1 MVHILR
7 IVTNEAINRINSINI
22 TKTNDKFHWRI
33 HLFSCLLLP
42 SFCLLRFAYLSSTSK
57 ADILYI
63 WFLCVCGSENNDSN
77 EKKNTGSIVAN
88 NNTFNL
94 IAYKLRINEFLIQPN
109 DHNIFLVLIQMVH
122 NWCCARIQEIVNVL
136 LWLTTAIG
144 KGWWITGG
152 IVIPVIK

>member
-1 MVHILR
+1 MRRLIESIQSISQKRTINFIWEFIYFPVFYCHHSVCFASLTSHPLR
-7 IVTNEAINRINSINI
+7 KQT
-22 TKTNDKFHWRI
+22 
-33 HLFSCLLLP
+33 
-42 SFCLLRFAYLSSTSK
+42 Y
-57 ADILYI
+57 YI
-63 WFLCVCGSENNDSN
+63 WFQCVCGSENNDSN